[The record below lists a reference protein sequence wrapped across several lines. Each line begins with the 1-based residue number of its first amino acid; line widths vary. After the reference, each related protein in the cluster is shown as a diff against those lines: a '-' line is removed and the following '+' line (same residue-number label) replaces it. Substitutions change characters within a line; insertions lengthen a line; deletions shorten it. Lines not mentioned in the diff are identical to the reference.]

1 MLQDIVAQ
9 GLRASEVITGL
20 REFLRSG
27 TPDDRPI
34 DMSALVREMLPL
46 VRRELEDHRIRVEL
60 VLSNDLGM
68 VRGRRVQLGQVV
80 VNLLMNACEAM
91 ASQDAPRQVNV
102 TTRQQGD
109 RVDLAVTDSGP
120 GLSPEIADK
129 LFEPFV
135 TTKPE
140 GMGMG
145 LAICRSIADAHR
157 GRLTADAAPGGG
169 LRVTLSLPADGR
181 HDAEPPFDSRA

>member
-1 MLQDIVAQ
+1 
-9 GLRASEVITGL
+9 
-20 REFLRSG
+20 
-27 TPDDRPI
+27 
-34 DMSALVREMLPL
+34 
-46 VRRELEDHRIRVEL
+46 
-60 VLSNDLGM
+60 
-68 VRGRRVQLGQVV
+68 
-80 VNLLMNACEAM
+80 M

>member
-1 MLQDIVAQ
+1 
-9 GLRASEVITGL
+9 
-20 REFLRSG
+20 
-27 TPDDRPI
+27 
-34 DMSALVREMLPL
+34 MSALVREMLPL

-181 HDAEPPFDSRA
+181 HDAEPPLDSRA